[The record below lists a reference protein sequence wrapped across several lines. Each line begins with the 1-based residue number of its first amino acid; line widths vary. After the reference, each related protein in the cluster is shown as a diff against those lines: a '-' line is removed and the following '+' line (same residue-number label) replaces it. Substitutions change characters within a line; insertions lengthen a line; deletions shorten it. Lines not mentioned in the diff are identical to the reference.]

1 MTNEAERKMSPS
13 EVVDF
18 IENKVQIDVRFLSA
32 EEIVKTTE
40 VFDRAIEL
48 IEGAEQL
55 EIDNALY
62 RQENRVLQ
70 EELEKAHDEA
80 VKDFAHFLIDKAKD
94 GSIDICDLTDLVV
107 EWGKQTSSGK
117 EPDKNKADFVE
128 VVRCK
133 DCFEWDNDEGECS
146 HWYGMKENCYCSY
159 GHRKEGANNG

>member
-1 MTNEAERKMSPS
+1 MTVEAERKMSPS

-18 IENKVQIDVRFLSA
+18 IENRVQIDVGVLSA

-55 EIDNALY
+55 EIDNALC
-62 RQENRVLQ
+62 RQENRLLQ

-80 VKDFAHFLIDKAKD
+80 VKDFAHFLIDKAK
-94 GSIDICDLTDLVV
+94 GGCIEICDLPDLVV

-117 EPDKNKADFVE
+117 ETGDE
-128 VVRCK
+128 ESRCR
-133 DCFEWDNDEGECS
+133 E
-146 HWYGMKENCYCSY
+146 
-159 GHRKEGANNG
+159 